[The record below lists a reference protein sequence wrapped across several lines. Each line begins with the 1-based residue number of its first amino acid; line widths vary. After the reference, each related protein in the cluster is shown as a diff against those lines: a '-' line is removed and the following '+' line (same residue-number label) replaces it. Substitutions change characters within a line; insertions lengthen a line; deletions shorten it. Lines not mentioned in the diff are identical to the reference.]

1 MGQPLQPG
9 GVAESNAVLQ
19 AVATALAE
27 VAPIYVLDPAS
38 GSLKRLDAVDL
49 LFGVFQRG
57 ATLLRTPKAE
67 HRKLAVRGAD
77 MRAAIEAFRSSG
89 AGSSGAGTRARAT
102 PTDADVARQAPETEL
117 ADPRPGDANDACG
130 LRHAQ
135 LPPWIAFE
143 IWGSRGAFQA
153 SRMPRIAA
161 P

>member
-1 MGQPLQPG
+1 MDRSQQRTVEFLSVSTASAIVYHQVMGQPLQPG

-67 HRKLAVRGAD
+67 HRKLAVRRAD
-77 MRAAIEAFRSSG
+77 MRAAIEAFRIFG
-89 AGSSGAGTRARAT
+89 RR
-102 PTDADVARQAPETEL
+102 
-117 ADPRPGDANDACG
+117 
-130 LRHAQ
+130 
-135 LPPWIAFE
+135 F
-143 IWGSRGAFQA
+143 
-153 SRMPRIAA
+153 
-161 P
+161 